1 MFNNKYIYSFAL
13 LILLP
18 FLLIYIIFISIK
30 KDDFNFIKN
39 RLGIL
44 NKINNTNNICIHCT
58 SLGEVNGAKELIKEI
73 IKNNNVLISTNTNSG
88 KIRACELFPDLDVV
102 YFPLDYK
109 FIVSNWLKSLKIK
122 SMIVYETEIWP
133 NFYKICGYEN
143 IKLCIV
149 NARIQKNLHKKK
161 FVKKIYAE
169 ALENCQFILCKSNYE
184 KKKYLELGINEK
196 NIFSIGNLKYAYKP
210 QVIKE
215 EDQKRK
221 STEFSNTKN
230 FFLMAST
237 HDPDEKNFLQ
247 AIQELLINEISV
259 VIAPRHI
266 ERSKKIANMFRDI
279 GISVHFLSNASKNYV
294 LGEWSINAVLIID
307 TFGDLSKF
315 YSNARYVYVGGGY
328 SRRGV
333 QNIIEPSIYG
343 KPILVG
349 PNIDNFYEE
358 IMNLKAQ
365 DGITIIEDVASV
377 STKESVAKH
386 IREFRNL
393 NDETLIKRGDVA
405 KEHSLKFKNIVEKY
419 VEFLKQKKVIS

>member
-1 MFNNKYIYSFAL
+1 
-13 LILLP
+13 
-18 FLLIYIIFISIK
+18 
-30 KDDFNFIKN
+30 
-39 RLGIL
+39 
-44 NKINNTNNICIHCT
+44 
-58 SLGEVNGAKELIKEI
+58 
-73 IKNNNVLISTNTNSG
+73 
-88 KIRACELFPDLDVV
+88 
-102 YFPLDYK
+102 
-109 FIVSNWLKSLKIK
+109 
-122 SMIVYETEIWP
+122 MIVYETEIWP

-266 ERSKKIANMFRDI
+266 ER
-279 GISVHFLSNASKNYV
+279 
-294 LGEWSINAVLIID
+294 
-307 TFGDLSKF
+307 
-315 YSNARYVYVGGGY
+315 
-328 SRRGV
+328 
-333 QNIIEPSIYG
+333 
-343 KPILVG
+343 
-349 PNIDNFYEE
+349 
-358 IMNLKAQ
+358 
-365 DGITIIEDVASV
+365 
-377 STKESVAKH
+377 
-386 IREFRNL
+386 
-393 NDETLIKRGDVA
+393 
-405 KEHSLKFKNIVEKY
+405 
-419 VEFLKQKKVIS
+419 

>member
-1 MFNNKYIYSFAL
+1 
-13 LILLP
+13 
-18 FLLIYIIFISIK
+18 
-30 KDDFNFIKN
+30 
-39 RLGIL
+39 
-44 NKINNTNNICIHCT
+44 
-58 SLGEVNGAKELIKEI
+58 
-73 IKNNNVLISTNTNSG
+73 
-88 KIRACELFPDLDVV
+88 
-102 YFPLDYK
+102 
-109 FIVSNWLKSLKIK
+109 
-122 SMIVYETEIWP
+122 
-133 NFYKICGYEN
+133 
-143 IKLCIV
+143 
-149 NARIQKNLHKKK
+149 
-161 FVKKIYAE
+161 
-169 ALENCQFILCKSNYE
+169 LCKSNYE
-184 KKKYLELGINEK
+184 KKKYLKLGINEK

-358 IMNLKAQ
+358 IMSLKEQ
-365 DGITIIEDVASV
+365 DGITVIEDVASI
-377 STKESVAKH
+377 STKESIVKH

>member
-1 MFNNKYIYSFAL
+1 
-13 LILLP
+13 
-18 FLLIYIIFISIK
+18 
-30 KDDFNFIKN
+30 
-39 RLGIL
+39 
-44 NKINNTNNICIHCT
+44 
-58 SLGEVNGAKELIKEI
+58 
-73 IKNNNVLISTNTNSG
+73 
-88 KIRACELFPDLDVV
+88 
-102 YFPLDYK
+102 
-109 FIVSNWLKSLKIK
+109 
-122 SMIVYETEIWP
+122 MIVYETEIWP

-184 KKKYLELGINEK
+184 KKKYLKLGINEK

-221 STEFSNTKN
+221 STEFSNIKN

-266 ERSKKIANMFRDI
+266 ERSKKIANIFRDI
-279 GISVHFLSNASKNYV
+279 GISVHFLSDSKNYV
-294 LGEWSINAVLIID
+294 LGEWSVNAVLIVD

-328 SRRGV
+328 SKRGV

-365 DGITIIEDVASV
+365 NGITVIEDVAS
-377 STKESVAKH
+377 
-386 IREFRNL
+386 I
-393 NDETLIKRGDVA
+393 
-405 KEHSLKFKNIVEKY
+405 
-419 VEFLKQKKVIS
+419 

>member
-1 MFNNKYIYSFAL
+1 
-13 LILLP
+13 
-18 FLLIYIIFISIK
+18 
-30 KDDFNFIKN
+30 
-39 RLGIL
+39 
-44 NKINNTNNICIHCT
+44 
-58 SLGEVNGAKELIKEI
+58 
-73 IKNNNVLISTNTNSG
+73 
-88 KIRACELFPDLDVV
+88 
-102 YFPLDYK
+102 
-109 FIVSNWLKSLKIK
+109 
-122 SMIVYETEIWP
+122 MIVYETEIWP

-161 FVKKIYAE
+161 FVKKIYVE

-196 NIFSIGNLKYAYKP
+196 NIFSIGNLKYAYKLP
-210 QVIKE
+210 VIKE
-215 EDQKRK
+215 EDQKKK

-266 ERSKKIANMFRDI
+266 ERSKKIANIFRDT

-294 LGEWSINAVLIID
+294 LGEWSVNAVLIID
-307 TFGDLSKF
+307 TFGDLSKY

-328 SRRGV
+328 SKRGV

-365 DGITIIEDVASV
+365 NGITVIEDVASI
-377 STKESVAKH
+377 STTESIAKH
-386 IREFRNL
+386 IRKFRNL
-393 NDETLIKRGDVA
+393 NDEALIKRGDVA